1 MNSKIFNFSLVLLI
15 IAFLTGCASKTYL
28 ARAKEETLPPLNL
41 SYHVQ
46 SIEIN
51 DNRVESSTEEMK
63 LPIVSRPDQLIRH
76 RPFLTP
82 AHTAVIEKVIMDNA
96 SNAGPP
102 VRAVVNILEGYK
114 EFSATWSSEM
124 EKGFAQVQI
133 VFVDVETGEPITGCD
148 SNGEFFIQ
156 SMDAT
161 PKKMEEVYQI
171 TLKKVIYNCLK
182 YIHNS

>member
-1 MNSKIFNFSLVLLI
+1 MNPKIFNFSLVLLV

-28 ARAKEETLPPLNL
+28 SRAKEEVLPPLNL
-41 SYHVQ
+41 AYHVQ
-46 SIEIN
+46 SIEIL
-51 DNRVESSTEEMK
+51 DERVESSTEEMK

-82 AHTAVIEKVIMDNA
+82 PHKAVIEKVIQDNA
-96 SNAGPP
+96 LASGTP
-102 VRAVVNILEGYK
+102 VRAVVTILESYK

-133 VFVDVETGEPITGCD
+133 RFVDIESGEPITGCD
-148 SNGEFFIQ
+148 SSGEFFIQ

-161 PKKMEEVYQI
+161 PNKMEEVYQI
-171 TLKKVIYNCLK
+171 TLKRVVYNCLK
-182 YIHNS
+182 YIQNS